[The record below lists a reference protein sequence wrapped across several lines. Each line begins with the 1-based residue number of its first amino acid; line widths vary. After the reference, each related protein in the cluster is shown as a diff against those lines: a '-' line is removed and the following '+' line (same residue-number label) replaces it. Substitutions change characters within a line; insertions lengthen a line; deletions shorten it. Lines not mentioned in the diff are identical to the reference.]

1 MQALID
7 FLLSLPSF
15 QARLIALGWKPPEVG
30 TKGGGGPGPVD
41 PDA

>member
-30 TKGGGGPGPVD
+30 TKGGGPGTPPTPV
-41 PDA
+41 

>member
-15 QARLIALGWKPPEVG
+15 QARLLALGWKPPGVDPR
-30 TKGGGGPGPVD
+30 GGGPGNPPPPV
-41 PDA
+41 